1 MKKRKWLAALCAAM
15 MLVSLFMLAACGDPE
30 HEHAW
35 GEWTTVKEATCL
47 EDGSKERVCG
57 CGEKQTETIKAL
69 GHKWG
74 NPYLDNGVYKHR
86 CGRCG
91 VVENSTS
98 GGSDTQNTVVSTGAA
113 LAEAIKKGG
122 TIEIA
127 AWSDIEITSAAWND
141 AMTAAAGKEITVLLA
156 DDLTITGGVDY
167 LPAASVS
174 KNTKLTIK
182 HKDTYSVCGVVAV
195 GAGGIF
201 YVNEGA
207 GLTLEGIS
215 LRWDG
220 IAVQVVGDSAKVT
233 LDGCEAE
240 SGDVAQN
247 EIVNV
252 GADNVDVTV
261 TDCDFERF
269 DDSIP
274 QGYYQ
279 SGIYFN
285 SKGGALTVSD
295 TVIYAFGRGIVVAE
309 GTAVLT
315 DVTARALMSKIE
327 GDDTTWTQNAASGSW
342 SAGEIPLGA
351 LVASYFSSASAVK
364 TIDITVDGGYY
375 WSWFVPGQV
384 DNLTGCLNAWY
395 ISNPDADSS
404 VTVTAKGN
412 ITFGPTSPTDYGRNS
427 ASVVNVG
434 GKATVD
440 NRQDGGAPLDV
451 RTEWNGYTWLT
462 ASETR

>member
-1 MKKRKWLAALCAAM
+1 MKKRKWLAALFAAV

-47 EDGSKERVCG
+47 EDGSKERVCE

-91 VVENSTS
+91 AVENSTS
-98 GGSDTQNTVVSTGAA
+98 GGSTTENTVVSTGAA
-113 LAEAIKKGG
+113 LAEAIKNGG

-127 AWSDIEITSAAWND
+127 AWSDIEITSAEWD
-141 AMTAAAGKEITVLLA
+141 SAMTAARGKEITVLLA
-156 DDLTITGGVDY
+156 DDLTITGRVDY

-182 HKDTYSVCGVVAV
+182 HKDTYSGCGVVAV

-207 GLTLEGIS
+207 GLTLEGVS

-220 IAVQVVGDSAKVT
+220 TAVQVVGDNAKVT

-261 TDCDFERF
+261 TGCDFERF

-315 DVTARALMSKIE
+315 DVTARAWMGDIE

-384 DNLTGCLNAWY
+384 NNLTGCLNAWY

-412 ITFGPTSPTDYGRNS
+412 ITFGPTSPTDYGTNS

-434 GKATVD
+434 GKATVTVPDKTIYTTWD
-440 NRQDGGAPLDV
+440 NDQLR
-451 RTEWNGYTWLT
+451 WIT
-462 ASETR
+462 AE

>member
-1 MKKRKWLAALCAAM
+1 MKKRKWLAALFAAVM
-15 MLVSLFMLAACGDPE
+15 FAALFMLAACGDPE

-113 LAEAIKKGG
+113 IADAIKKGG

-127 AWSDIEITSAAWND
+127 AWSDIEITSAEWD
-141 AMTAAAGKEITVLLA
+141 SAMTAARGKEITVLLA

-182 HKDTYSVCGVVAV
+182 HKDTYSGCGVVAV

-201 YVNEGA
+201 YVNEDA
-207 GLTLEGIS
+207 GLTLEGVS

-315 DVTARALMSKIE
+315 DVTARAWMGDIE

-384 DNLTGCLNAWY
+384 NNLTGCLNAWY

-412 ITFGPTSPTDYGRNS
+412 ITFGPTSPTDYGTNS

-434 GKATVD
+434 GKATVTVPDKTIYTTWD
-440 NRQDGGAPLDV
+440 NDQLR
-451 RTEWNGYTWLT
+451 WIT
-462 ASETR
+462 AE

>member
-1 MKKRKWLAALCAAM
+1 MKKRKWLAALCAAV
-15 MLVSLFMLAACGDPE
+15 MLISLFMLAACGDPE

-127 AWSDIEITSAAWND
+127 AWSDIEITSAEWD
-141 AMTAAAGKEITVLLA
+141 SAMTAARGKEITVLLA

-182 HKDTYSVCGVVAV
+182 HKDTYSGCGVVAV

-207 GLTLEGIS
+207 GLTLEGVS

-220 IAVQVVGDSAKVT
+220 IAVQVVGDNAKVT

-247 EIVNV
+247 EIINV

-261 TDCDFERF
+261 TGCDFERF

-315 DVTARALMSKIE
+315 AVTARAWMGDIE

-384 DNLTGCLNAWY
+384 NNLTGCLNAWY

-412 ITFGPTSPTDYGRNS
+412 ITFGPTSPTDYGTNS

-434 GKATVD
+434 GKATVTVPDKTIYTTWD
-440 NRQDGGAPLDV
+440 NDQLR
-451 RTEWNGYTWLT
+451 WIT
-462 ASETR
+462 AE

>member
-91 VVENSTS
+91 AVENSSS
-98 GGSDTQNTVVSTGAA
+98 GGSSTESTVVSTGAA

-127 AWSDIEITSAAWND
+127 AWSDIEITSAEWD
-141 AMTAAAGKEITVLLA
+141 SAMTAARGKEITVLLA

-167 LPAASVS
+167 LPAATISA
-174 KNTKLTIK
+174 NTKLTIK
-182 HKDTYSVCGVVAV
+182 HKDTYSGCGVVAV

-207 GLTLEGIS
+207 GLTLEGVS

-220 IAVQVVGDSAKVT
+220 IAVQVVGDNAKVT

-261 TDCDFERF
+261 TGCDFERF

-315 DVTARALMSKIE
+315 AVTARAWMGDIE
-327 GDDTTWTQNAASGSW
+327 GDDTTWTQNAVSGSW

-384 DNLTGCLNAWY
+384 NNLTGCLNAWY

-412 ITFGPTSPTDYGRNS
+412 ITFGPTSPTDYGTNS

-434 GKATVD
+434 GKAKVTVPDKTIYTTWD
-440 NRQDGGAPLDV
+440 NDQLR
-451 RTEWNGYTWLT
+451 WIT
-462 ASETR
+462 AE

>member
-1 MKKRKWLAALCAAM
+1 MKKRKWLAALCAAVM
-15 MLVSLFMLAACGDPE
+15 FAALFMLAACGDPE

-98 GGSDTQNTVVSTGAA
+98 GGSTTENTVVSTGAA
-113 LAEAIKKGG
+113 LADAIKKGG

-127 AWSDIEITSAAWND
+127 AWSDIEITSAEWD
-141 AMTAAAGKEITVLLA
+141 SAMTAARGKEITVLLA

-182 HKDTYSVCGVVAV
+182 HKDTYSGCGVVAV

-207 GLTLEGIS
+207 GLTLEGVS

-220 IAVQVVGDSAKVT
+220 IAVQVVGDNAKVT

-240 SGDVAQN
+240 SGNVAQN
-247 EIVNV
+247 EIINV

-261 TDCDFERF
+261 TGCDFERF

-285 SKGGALTVSD
+285 SKGGALTVND
-295 TVIYAFGRGIVVAE
+295 TVIYAFGRGIVGAE

-315 DVTARALMSKIE
+315 DVTARAWMGDIE

-384 DNLTGCLNAWY
+384 NNLTGCLNAWY

-412 ITFGPTSPTDYGRNS
+412 ITFGPTSPTDYGTNS

-434 GKATVD
+434 GKATVTVPDKTIYTTWD
-440 NRQDGGAPLDV
+440 NDQLR
-451 RTEWNGYTWLT
+451 WIT
-462 ASETR
+462 AE

>member
-1 MKKRKWLAALCAAM
+1 MKKRKWLAALCAAV

-47 EDGSKERVCG
+47 EDGSKERVCE

-113 LAEAIKKGG
+113 LADAIKKGG

-127 AWSDIEITSAAWND
+127 AWSDIEITSAEWD
-141 AMTAAAGKEITVLLA
+141 SAMTAARGKEITVLLA

-182 HKDTYSVCGVVAV
+182 HKDTYSGCGVVAV

-201 YVNEGA
+201 YVNEDA
-207 GLTLEGIS
+207 GLTLEGVS

-315 DVTARALMSKIE
+315 DVTARAWMGDIE

-384 DNLTGCLNAWY
+384 NNLTGCLNAWY

-412 ITFGPTSPTDYGRNS
+412 ITFGPTSPTDYGTNS

-434 GKATVD
+434 GKATVTVPDKTIYTTWD
-440 NRQDGGAPLDV
+440 NDQLR
-451 RTEWNGYTWLT
+451 WIT
-462 ASETR
+462 AE

>member
-15 MLVSLFMLAACGDPE
+15 MFAALFMLAACGDPE

-47 EDGSKERVCG
+47 EDGSKERVCE

-127 AWSDIEITSAAWND
+127 AWSDIEITSAEWD
-141 AMTAAAGKEITVLLA
+141 SAMTAARGKEITVLLA

-207 GLTLEGIS
+207 GLTLEGVS

-220 IAVQVVGDSAKVT
+220 IAVQVVGDNAKVT

-261 TDCDFERF
+261 TGCDFERF

-315 DVTARALMSKIE
+315 DVTARAWMGDIE

-384 DNLTGCLNAWY
+384 NNLTGCLNAWY

-412 ITFGPTSPTDYGRNS
+412 ITFGPTSPTDYGTNS

-434 GKATVD
+434 GKATVTVPDKTIYTTWD
-440 NRQDGGAPLDV
+440 NDQLR
-451 RTEWNGYTWLT
+451 WIT
-462 ASETR
+462 AE

>member
-1 MKKRKWLAALCAAM
+1 MKKRKWLAALCAAVM
-15 MLVSLFMLAACGDPE
+15 FAALFMLAACGDPE

-91 VVENSTS
+91 AVENSTS
-98 GGSDTQNTVVSTGAA
+98 GGSTTENTVVSTGAA

-127 AWSDIEITSAAWND
+127 AWSDIEITSAEWD
-141 AMTAAAGKEITVLLA
+141 SAMTAARGKEITVLLA

-182 HKDTYSVCGVVAV
+182 HKDTYSGCGVVAV

-207 GLTLEGIS
+207 GLTLEGVS

-220 IAVQVVGDSAKVT
+220 IAAQVVADNAKVT
-233 LDGCEAE
+233 LDGGAAE
-240 SGDVAQN
+240 SGNVAQN
-247 EIVNV
+247 EIINV

-261 TDCDFERF
+261 TGCDFERF

-285 SKGGALTVSD
+285 SKGGALTVND

-315 DVTARALMSKIE
+315 DVTARAWMGDIE

-384 DNLTGCLNAWY
+384 NNLTGCLNAWY

-412 ITFGPTSPTDYGRNS
+412 ITFGPTSPTDYGTNS

-434 GKATVD
+434 GKATVTVPDKTIYTTWD
-440 NRQDGGAPLDV
+440 NDQLR
-451 RTEWNGYTWLT
+451 WIT
-462 ASETR
+462 AE

>member
-1 MKKRKWLAALCAAM
+1 MKKRKWLAALCAAV
-15 MLVSLFMLAACGDPE
+15 MLISLFMLAACGDPE

-91 VVENSTS
+91 AVENSSS
-98 GGSDTQNTVVSTGAA
+98 GGSSTESTVVSTGAA

-127 AWSDIEITSAAWND
+127 AWSDLTITSAAMND
-141 AMTAAAGKEITVLLA
+141 ALHAAAGKEITILLA

-182 HKDTYSVCGVVAV
+182 HKDTYSGCGVVAV

-207 GLTLEGIS
+207 GLTLEGVS

-220 IAVQVVGDSAKVT
+220 IAVQVVGDNAKVT

-261 TDCDFERF
+261 TGCDFERF

-315 DVTARALMSKIE
+315 GVTARAWMGDIE

-364 TIDITVDGGYY
+364 TINITVDGGYY

-384 DNLTGCLNAWY
+384 NNLTGCLNAWY

-412 ITFGPTSPTDYGRNS
+412 ITFGPTSPTDYGTNS

-434 GKATVD
+434 GKATVTVPDKTIYTTWD
-440 NRQDGGAPLDV
+440 NDQLR
-451 RTEWNGYTWLT
+451 WIT
-462 ASETR
+462 AE

>member
-1 MKKRKWLAALCAAM
+1 MKKRKWLAALCAAV

-47 EDGSKERVCG
+47 EDGSKERVCE

-91 VVENSTS
+91 VVENSTA
-98 GGSDTQNTVVSTGAA
+98 GGSETQNTVVSTGAA

-127 AWSDIEITSAAWND
+127 AWSDIEITSAEWD
-141 AMTAAAGKEITVLLA
+141 SAMTAARGKEITVLLA

-182 HKDTYSVCGVVAV
+182 HKDTYSGCGVVAV

-201 YVNEGA
+201 YVNEDA
-207 GLTLEGIS
+207 GLTLEGVS

-220 IAVQVVGDSAKVT
+220 TAVQVVGDNAKVT

-315 DVTARALMSKIE
+315 DVTARAWMGDIE

-384 DNLTGCLNAWY
+384 NNLTGCLNAWY

-412 ITFGPTSPTDYGRNS
+412 ITFGPTSPTDYGTNS

-434 GKATVD
+434 GKTTVTVPDKTIYTTWD
-440 NRQDGGAPLDV
+440 NDQLR
-451 RTEWNGYTWLT
+451 WIT
-462 ASETR
+462 AE

>member
-1 MKKRKWLAALCAAM
+1 MKKRKWLAALCAAV

-47 EDGSKERVCG
+47 EDGSKERVCE

-98 GGSDTQNTVVSTGAA
+98 GGSETQNTVVSTGAA

-127 AWSDIEITSAAWND
+127 AWSDIEITSAEWD
-141 AMTAAAGKEITVLLA
+141 SAMTAARGKEITVLLA

-182 HKDTYSVCGVVAV
+182 HKDTYSGCGVVAV

-201 YVNEGA
+201 YVNEDA
-207 GLTLEGIS
+207 RLTLEGVS

-220 IAVQVVGDSAKVT
+220 TAVQVVGDNAKVT

-315 DVTARALMSKIE
+315 DVTARAWMGDIE

-384 DNLTGCLNAWY
+384 NNLTGCLNAWY

-412 ITFGPTSPTDYGRNS
+412 ITFGPTSPTDYGTNS

-434 GKATVD
+434 GKATVTVPDKTIYTTWD
-440 NRQDGGAPLDV
+440 NDQLR
-451 RTEWNGYTWLT
+451 WIT
-462 ASETR
+462 AE

>member
-1 MKKRKWLAALCAAM
+1 MKKRKWLAALCAAV

-47 EDGSKERVCG
+47 EDGSKERVCE

-91 VVENSTS
+91 AVENSTS
-98 GGSDTQNTVVSTGAA
+98 GGSTTENTVVSTGAA
-113 LAEAIKKGG
+113 LAEAIKNGG

-127 AWSDIEITSAAWND
+127 AWSDIEITSAEWD
-141 AMTAAAGKEITVLLA
+141 SAMTAARGKEITVLLA

-182 HKDTYSVCGVVAV
+182 HKDTYSGCGVVAV

-201 YVNEGA
+201 YVNEDA
-207 GLTLEGIS
+207 GLTLEGVS

-220 IAVQVVGDSAKVT
+220 TAVQVVGDNAKVT

-285 SKGGALTVSD
+285 SKGGALTVSE

-315 DVTARALMSKIE
+315 DVTARAWMGDIE

-384 DNLTGCLNAWY
+384 NNLTGCLNAWY

-412 ITFGPTSPTDYGRNS
+412 ITFGPTSPTDYGTNS

-434 GKATVD
+434 GKATVTVPDKTIYTTWD
-440 NRQDGGAPLDV
+440 NDQLR
-451 RTEWNGYTWLT
+451 WIT
-462 ASETR
+462 AE

>member
-1 MKKRKWLAALCAAM
+1 MKKRKWLAALCAAV

-91 VVENSTS
+91 AVENSTS
-98 GGSDTQNTVVSTGAA
+98 GGSTTENTVVSTGAA
-113 LAEAIKKGG
+113 LAEAIKNGG

-127 AWSDIEITSAAWND
+127 AWSDIEITSAEWD
-141 AMTAAAGKEITVLLA
+141 SAMTAARGKEITVLLA

-182 HKDTYSVCGVVAV
+182 HKDTYSGCGVVAV

-201 YVNEGA
+201 YVNEDA
-207 GLTLEGIS
+207 GLTLEGVS

-220 IAVQVVGDSAKVT
+220 TAVQVVGDNAKVT

-285 SKGGALTVSD
+285 SKGGALTVSE

-315 DVTARALMSKIE
+315 DVTARAWMGDIE

-384 DNLTGCLNAWY
+384 NNLTGCLNAWY

-412 ITFGPTSPTDYGRNS
+412 ITFGPTSPTDYGTNS

-434 GKATVD
+434 GKATVTVPDKTIYTTWD
-440 NRQDGGAPLDV
+440 NDQLR
-451 RTEWNGYTWLT
+451 WIT
-462 ASETR
+462 AE

>member
-1 MKKRKWLAALCAAM
+1 MKKRKWLAALCAAV

-47 EDGSKERVCG
+47 EDGSKERVCE

-98 GGSDTQNTVVSTGAA
+98 GGSETQNTVVSTGAA

-127 AWSDIEITSAAWND
+127 AWSDIEITSAEWD
-141 AMTAAAGKEITVLLA
+141 SAMTAARGKEITVLLA

-182 HKDTYSVCGVVAV
+182 HKDTYSGCGVVAV

-201 YVNEGA
+201 YVNEDA
-207 GLTLEGIS
+207 GLTLEGVS

-220 IAVQVVGDSAKVT
+220 TAVQVVGDNAKVT

-315 DVTARALMSKIE
+315 DVTARAWMGDIE

-384 DNLTGCLNAWY
+384 NNLTGCLNAWY

-412 ITFGPTSPTDYGRNS
+412 ITFGPTSPTDYGTNS

-434 GKATVD
+434 GKATVTVPDKTIYTTWD
-440 NRQDGGAPLDV
+440 NDQLR
-451 RTEWNGYTWLT
+451 WIT
-462 ASETR
+462 AE

>member
-113 LAEAIKKGG
+113 FADAIKKGG

-127 AWSDIEITSAAWND
+127 AWSDIEITSAEWD
-141 AMTAAAGKEITVLLA
+141 SAMTAARGKEITVLLA

-182 HKDTYSVCGVVAV
+182 HKDTYSGCGVVAV

-201 YVNEGA
+201 YVNEDA
-207 GLTLEGIS
+207 GLTLEGVS

-309 GTAVLT
+309 GIAVLT
-315 DVTARALMSKIE
+315 DVTARAWMGDIE
-327 GDDTTWTQNAASGSW
+327 GDDTTWTQNAVSGNW

-384 DNLTGCLNAWY
+384 NNLTGCLNAWY

-412 ITFGPTSPTDYGRNS
+412 ITFGPTSPTDYGTNS

-434 GKATVD
+434 GKATVTVPDKTIYTTWD
-440 NRQDGGAPLDV
+440 NDQLR
-451 RTEWNGYTWLT
+451 WIT
-462 ASETR
+462 AE

>member
-1 MKKRKWLAALCAAM
+1 MKKRKWLAALCAAV

-98 GGSDTQNTVVSTGAA
+98 GGSTTENTVVSTGAA

-127 AWSDIEITSAAWND
+127 AWSDIEITSAEWD
-141 AMTAAAGKEITVLLA
+141 SAMTAARGKEITVLLA

-182 HKDTYSVCGVVAV
+182 HKDTYSGCGVVAV

-201 YVNEGA
+201 YVNEDA
-207 GLTLEGIS
+207 GLTLEGVS

-220 IAVQVVGDSAKVT
+220 IAVQVVGDNAKVT

-261 TDCDFERF
+261 TGCDFERF

-309 GTAVLT
+309 GTATLT
-315 DVTARALMSKIE
+315 NVTARAWMGDIE
-327 GDDTTWTQNAASGSW
+327 GDDTNWTDIAAGGTWRYPT
-342 SAGEIPLGA
+342 EMPLGA
-351 LVASYFSSASAVK
+351 LVVGYCHVSDMAAK
-364 TIDITVDGGYY
+364 TVNVTVDGGYY
-375 WSWFVPGQV
+375 WSWFVPGRV
-384 DNLTGCLNAWY
+384 NNLTGCLNAWY

-412 ITFGPTSPTDYGRNS
+412 ITFGPTSPTDYGTNS

-434 GKATVD
+434 GKATVTVPDKTIYTTWD
-440 NRQDGGAPLDV
+440 NDQLR
-451 RTEWNGYTWLT
+451 WIT
-462 ASETR
+462 AE

>member
-1 MKKRKWLAALCAAM
+1 MKKRKWLAALFAAV

-47 EDGSKERVCG
+47 EDGSKERVCE

-91 VVENSTS
+91 VVENSSS
-98 GGSDTQNTVVSTGAA
+98 GGSSTESTVVSTGAA

-127 AWSDIEITSAAWND
+127 AWSDIEITSAEWD
-141 AMTAAAGKEITVLLA
+141 SAMTAARGKEITVLLA

-182 HKDTYSVCGVVAV
+182 HKDTYSGCGVVAV

-201 YVNEGA
+201 YVNEDA
-207 GLTLEGIS
+207 ELTLEGVS

-220 IAVQVVGDSAKVT
+220 IAVQVVGDNAKVT

-261 TDCDFERF
+261 TGCDFERF

-327 GDDTTWTQNAASGSW
+327 GDDTTWQQNAVSGSW

-375 WSWFVPGQV
+375 WSPTFNNDVS
-384 DNLTGCLNAWY
+384 NLAGCLNAWY
-395 ISNPDADSS
+395 ISNSDTGSK

-412 ITFGPTSPTDYGRNS
+412 ITFGISPKNPYERGADLI
-427 ASVVNVG
+427 VNVG

-451 RTEWNGYTWLT
+451 RTEWDGYTWLA

>member
-1 MKKRKWLAALCAAM
+1 MKKRKWLAALCAAV
-15 MLVSLFMLAACGDPE
+15 MLISLFMLAACGDPE

-127 AWSDIEITSAAWND
+127 AWSDIEITSAEWD
-141 AMTAAAGKEITVLLA
+141 SAMTAARGKEITILLA

-182 HKDTYSVCGVVAV
+182 HKDTYSGCGVVAV

-220 IAVQVVGDSAKVT
+220 IAVQVVGDNAKVT

-247 EIVNV
+247 EIINV

-261 TDCDFERF
+261 TGCDFERF

-315 DVTARALMSKIE
+315 DVTARAWMGDIE

-384 DNLTGCLNAWY
+384 NNLTGCLNAWY

-412 ITFGPTSPTDYGRNS
+412 ITFGPTSPTDYGTNS

-434 GKATVD
+434 GKATVTVPDKTIYTTWD
-440 NRQDGGAPLDV
+440 NDQLR
-451 RTEWNGYTWLT
+451 WIT
-462 ASETR
+462 AE

>member
-1 MKKRKWLAALCAAM
+1 MKKRKWLAALFAAV

-35 GEWTTVKEATCL
+35 GDWTTVKEATCL

-91 VVENSTS
+91 AVENSTS
-98 GGSDTQNTVVSTGAA
+98 GGSTTENTVVSTGAA

-127 AWSDIEITSAAWND
+127 AWSDIEITSAEWD
-141 AMTAAAGKEITVLLA
+141 SAMTAARGKEITVLLA

-182 HKDTYSVCGVVAV
+182 HKDTYSGCGVVAV

-207 GLTLEGIS
+207 GLTLEGVS

-220 IAVQVVGDSAKVT
+220 TAVQVVGDNAKVT

-240 SGDVAQN
+240 SGNVAQN
-247 EIVNV
+247 EIINV

-261 TDCDFERF
+261 TGCDFERF

-315 DVTARALMSKIE
+315 AVTARAWMGDIE

-384 DNLTGCLNAWY
+384 NNLTGCLNAWY

-412 ITFGPTSPTDYGRNS
+412 ITFGPTSPTDYGTNS

-434 GKATVD
+434 GKATVTVPDKTIYTTWD
-440 NRQDGGAPLDV
+440 NDQLR
-451 RTEWNGYTWLT
+451 WIT
-462 ASETR
+462 AE

>member
-1 MKKRKWLAALCAAM
+1 MKKRKWLAALCAAV

-47 EDGSKERVCG
+47 EDGSKERVCW

-98 GGSDTQNTVVSTGAA
+98 GGSETQNTVVSTGAA

-127 AWSDIEITSAAWND
+127 AWSDIEITSAEWD
-141 AMTAAAGKEITVLLA
+141 SAMTAARGKEITVLLA

-182 HKDTYSVCGVVAV
+182 HKDTYSGCGVVAV

-207 GLTLEGIS
+207 GLTLEGVS

-220 IAVQVVGDSAKVT
+220 IAVQVVGDNAKVT

-240 SGDVAQN
+240 SGNVAQN
-247 EIVNV
+247 EIINV

-261 TDCDFERF
+261 TGCDFERF

-285 SKGGALTVSD
+285 SKGGALTVND

-315 DVTARALMSKIE
+315 AVTARAWMGDIE

-384 DNLTGCLNAWY
+384 NNLTGCLNAWY

-412 ITFGPTSPTDYGRNS
+412 ITFGPTSPTDYGTNS

-434 GKATVD
+434 GKATVTVPDKTIYTTWD
-440 NRQDGGAPLDV
+440 NDQLR
-451 RTEWNGYTWLT
+451 WIT
-462 ASETR
+462 AE

>member
-1 MKKRKWLAALCAAM
+1 M
-15 MLVSLFMLAACGDPE
+15 
-30 HEHAW
+30 
-35 GEWTTVKEATCL
+35 
-47 EDGSKERVCG
+47 
-57 CGEKQTETIKAL
+57 
-69 GHKWG
+69 
-74 NPYLDNGVYKHR
+74 
-86 CGRCG
+86 
-91 VVENSTS
+91 
-98 GGSDTQNTVVSTGAA
+98 
-113 LAEAIKKGG
+113 
-122 TIEIA
+122 
-127 AWSDIEITSAAWND
+127 
-141 AMTAAAGKEITVLLA
+141 
-156 DDLTITGGVDY
+156 
-167 LPAASVS
+167 
-174 KNTKLTIK
+174 
-182 HKDTYSVCGVVAV
+182 
-195 GAGGIF
+195 
-201 YVNEGA
+201 NEGA
-207 GLTLEGIS
+207 GLTLEGVS

-220 IAVQVVGDSAKVT
+220 TAVQVVGDNAKVT

-261 TDCDFERF
+261 TGCDFERF

-315 DVTARALMSKIE
+315 AVMARAWMGDIE

-384 DNLTGCLNAWY
+384 NNLTGCLNAWY

-412 ITFGPTSPTDYGRNS
+412 ITFGPTSPTDYGTNS

-434 GKATVD
+434 GKATVTVPDKTIYTTWD
-440 NRQDGGAPLDV
+440 NDQLR
-451 RTEWNGYTWLT
+451 WIT
-462 ASETR
+462 AE

>member
-1 MKKRKWLAALCAAM
+1 MKKRKWLAALCAAVM
-15 MLVSLFMLAACGDPE
+15 FAALFMLAACGDPE

-98 GGSDTQNTVVSTGAA
+98 GGSTTENTVVSTGAA
-113 LAEAIKKGG
+113 LADAIKKGG

-127 AWSDIEITSAAWND
+127 AWSDIEITSAEWD
-141 AMTAAAGKEITVLLA
+141 SAMTAARGKEITVLLA

-182 HKDTYSVCGVVAV
+182 HKDTYSGCGVVAV

-207 GLTLEGIS
+207 GLTLEGVS

-220 IAVQVVGDSAKVT
+220 IAVQVVGDNAKVT

-240 SGDVAQN
+240 SGNVAQN
-247 EIVNV
+247 EIINV

-261 TDCDFERF
+261 TGCDFERF

-315 DVTARALMSKIE
+315 DVTARAWMGDIE

-384 DNLTGCLNAWY
+384 NNLTGCLNAWY

-412 ITFGPTSPTDYGRNS
+412 ITFGPTSPTDYGTNS

-434 GKATVD
+434 GKATVTVPDKTIYTTWD
-440 NRQDGGAPLDV
+440 NDQLR
-451 RTEWNGYTWLT
+451 WIT
-462 ASETR
+462 AE

>member
-98 GGSDTQNTVVSTGAA
+98 GGSTTENTVVSTGAA

-127 AWSDIEITSAAWND
+127 AWSDIEITSAEWD
-141 AMTAAAGKEITVLLA
+141 SAMTAARGKEITVLLA

-182 HKDTYSVCGVVAV
+182 HKDTYSGCGVVAV

-220 IAVQVVGDSAKVT
+220 TAVQVVGDNAKVT

-261 TDCDFERF
+261 TGCDFERF

-274 QGYYQ
+274 QRYYQ

-315 DVTARALMSKIE
+315 NVTARAWMGDIE

-364 TIDITVDGGYY
+364 TIDITVNGGYY

-384 DNLTGCLNAWY
+384 NNLTGCLNAWY

-412 ITFGPTSPTDYGRNS
+412 ITFGPTSPTDYGTNS

-434 GKATVD
+434 GKATVTVPDKTIYTTWD
-440 NRQDGGAPLDV
+440 NDQLR
-451 RTEWNGYTWLT
+451 WIT
-462 ASETR
+462 AE

>member
-1 MKKRKWLAALCAAM
+1 MKKRKWLAALCAAV

-47 EDGSKERVCG
+47 EDGSKERVCE

-98 GGSDTQNTVVSTGAA
+98 GGSETQNTVVSTGAA

-127 AWSDIEITSAAWND
+127 AWSDIEITSAEWD
-141 AMTAAAGKEITVLLA
+141 SAMTAARGKEITVLLA

-167 LPAASVS
+167 LPAATVS

-182 HKDTYSVCGVVAV
+182 HKDTYSGCGVVAV

-201 YVNEGA
+201 YVNEDA
-207 GLTLEGIS
+207 GLTLEGVS

-315 DVTARALMSKIE
+315 DVTARAWMGDIE

-384 DNLTGCLNAWY
+384 NNLTGCLNAWY

-412 ITFGPTSPTDYGRNS
+412 ITFGPTSPTDYGTNS

-434 GKATVD
+434 GKATVTVPDKTIYTTWD
-440 NRQDGGAPLDV
+440 NDQLR
-451 RTEWNGYTWLT
+451 WIT
-462 ASETR
+462 AE

>member
-1 MKKRKWLAALCAAM
+1 MKKRKWLAALCAAV

-47 EDGSKERVCG
+47 EDGSKERVCE

-182 HKDTYSVCGVVAV
+182 HKDTYSGCGVVAV

-220 IAVQVVGDSAKVT
+220 IAVQVVGDNAKVT

-261 TDCDFERF
+261 TGCDFERF

-315 DVTARALMSKIE
+315 DVTARAWMGDIE

-384 DNLTGCLNAWY
+384 NNLTGCLNAWY

-412 ITFGPTSPTDYGRNS
+412 ITFGPTSPTDYGTNS

-434 GKATVD
+434 GKATVTVPDKTIYTTWD
-440 NRQDGGAPLDV
+440 NDQLR
-451 RTEWNGYTWLT
+451 WIT
-462 ASETR
+462 AE

>member
-1 MKKRKWLAALCAAM
+1 MKKRNWLAALCAAM

-57 CGEKQTETIKAL
+57 CGEKQTETIDAL

-91 VVENSTS
+91 VVENSSS
-98 GGSDTQNTVVSTGAA
+98 GGSSTESTVVSTGAA

-127 AWSDIEITSAAWND
+127 AWSDIEITSAEWD
-141 AMTAAAGKEITVLLA
+141 SAMTAARGKEITVLLA

-182 HKDTYSVCGVVAV
+182 HKDTYSGCGVVAV

-201 YVNEGA
+201 YVNEDA
-207 GLTLEGIS
+207 GLTLEGVS

-220 IAVQVVGDSAKVT
+220 IAVQVVGDNAKVT

-274 QGYYQ
+274 PGYYQ

-315 DVTARALMSKIE
+315 DVTARAWMGDIE

-384 DNLTGCLNAWY
+384 NNLTGCLNAWY

-412 ITFGPTSPTDYGRNS
+412 ITFGPTSPTDYGTNS

-434 GKATVD
+434 GKATVTVPDKTIYTTWD
-440 NRQDGGAPLDV
+440 NDQLR
-451 RTEWNGYTWLT
+451 WIT
-462 ASETR
+462 AE

>member
-1 MKKRKWLAALCAAM
+1 MKKRKWLAALCAAV

-47 EDGSKERVCG
+47 EDGSKERVCE

-74 NPYLDNGVYKHR
+74 NPYLDNWVYKHR

-98 GGSDTQNTVVSTGAA
+98 GGSETQNTVVSTGAA

-127 AWSDIEITSAAWND
+127 AWSDIEITSAEWD
-141 AMTAAAGKEITVLLA
+141 SAMTAARGKEITVLLA

-182 HKDTYSVCGVVAV
+182 HKDTYSGCGVVAV

-207 GLTLEGIS
+207 GLTLEGVS

-220 IAVQVVGDSAKVT
+220 IAVQVVGDNAKVT

-240 SGDVAQN
+240 SGNVAQN
-247 EIVNV
+247 EIINV

-261 TDCDFERF
+261 TGCDFERF

-285 SKGGALTVSD
+285 SKGGALTVND

-315 DVTARALMSKIE
+315 AVTARAWMGDIE

-351 LVASYFSSASAVK
+351 LVASYF
-364 TIDITVDGGYY
+364 
-375 WSWFVPGQV
+375 
-384 DNLTGCLNAWY
+384 
-395 ISNPDADSS
+395 
-404 VTVTAKGN
+404 
-412 ITFGPTSPTDYGRNS
+412 
-427 ASVVNVG
+427 
-434 GKATVD
+434 
-440 NRQDGGAPLDV
+440 
-451 RTEWNGYTWLT
+451 
-462 ASETR
+462 

>member
-1 MKKRKWLAALCAAM
+1 MKKRKWLAALCAAV

-127 AWSDIEITSAAWND
+127 AWSDIEITSAEWD
-141 AMTAAAGKEITVLLA
+141 SAMTAARGKEITVLLA

-182 HKDTYSVCGVVAV
+182 HKDTYSGCGVVAV

-201 YVNEGA
+201 YVQEGA
-207 GLTLEGIS
+207 ELTLEGVS

-220 IAVQVVGDSAKVT
+220 IAVQVVGDNAKVT

-240 SGDVAQN
+240 SGNVAQN

-261 TDCDFERF
+261 TGCDFERF

-315 DVTARALMSKIE
+315 DVTARAWMGDIE

-384 DNLTGCLNAWY
+384 NNLTGCLNAWY

-412 ITFGPTSPTDYGRNS
+412 ITFGPTSPTDYGTNS

-434 GKATVD
+434 GKATVTVPDKTIYTTWD
-440 NRQDGGAPLDV
+440 NDQLR
-451 RTEWNGYTWLT
+451 WIT
-462 ASETR
+462 AE